1 MSFYAVGQI
10 RKVPTIRHAIAF
22 GFGGAVT
29 LDGVIFSARGILLLA
44 PAWV

>member
-1 MSFYAVGQI
+1 MPEGAGMIV
-10 RKVPTIRHAIAF
+10 KD
-22 GFGGAVT
+22 GAVT